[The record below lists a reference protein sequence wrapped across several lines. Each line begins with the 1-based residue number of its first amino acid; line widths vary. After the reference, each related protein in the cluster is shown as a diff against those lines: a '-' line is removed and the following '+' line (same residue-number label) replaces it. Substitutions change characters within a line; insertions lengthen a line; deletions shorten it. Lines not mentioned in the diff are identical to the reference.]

1 MRRFLALLSLA
12 VLLAALAPASAAAAG
27 EFGFKPG
34 SVVVSE
40 SSPLAGAH
48 PDLTV
53 DFEMNS
59 EESGE
64 PVAATGE
71 FRIAMPPG
79 LTGNPN
85 AVPFC
90 SMLQLMSTDVE
101 SPGNEG
107 SCPPD
112 SQIGV
117 TEVILFNREGGIQSL
132 IEPIFNMAPPAA
144 GDVAARLGFYAKFFP
159 TLVNIRVRSES
170 DYGLTASLEGVGS
183 LIPLLSA
190 TTTIWGVPADESH
203 DPLRITPYEAL
214 HCGGAP
220 CTAPGGEPRHSG
232 LVPAPFLSNPTQ
244 CGAPQRFDLSA
255 ISYLDPGLRAA
266 ETVQLPGLTGCE
278 KLGFSPSFSATP
290 TSRQADSP
298 TGLDVELDLPQDE
311 TAKGRSTSQLRD
323 AKVVLPR
330 GMTIAAGAADGLAG
344 CTAEQAGYRSTAA
357 ARCPDAAKIGSAEI
371 DIPALAHPIQGAV
384 YQRTPEPGHLFR
396 IWLVADE
403 LGIHVALPGEIELD
417 PQSGQI
423 TSLFLETPRAPVRDF
438 KLHFKSGPR
447 APLATPSSCGTFQT
461 HYEFAPWSGTAPA
474 GGEAPMVIDAGCD
487 TGRFKPGLSA
497 GSTDP
502 SAGSYSPFVTD
513 LTRRSGEQNVAD
525 LAVTLPRGVVAK
537 AAGVVHCE
545 GGAADAGECPAG
557 SRVGTI
563 EVASGPGS
571 NPLWIPQPGKS
582 PTAVYLSGPYQGSPY
597 GLVFK
602 VPAQAGPFDLGTVV
616 VRAGIDIDPDS
627 AQVTVR
633 SNPLPQ
639 FLEGVPVSYRT
650 VHVDIDRRRFALNPT
665 NCAQKQTEAHLVSA
679 QGATATATSPYRVL
693 GCGELGFKPQLALK
707 LKGSTRR
714 GGNPALT
721 ATLTARPGDANIARA
736 QVALPRSEFLDQ
748 SHIQTICTR
757 VQFAAD
763 ACPAASVYGRAKA
776 WTPLLDRPLAGPVY
790 LRSSSHTLPD
800 LVADLGGQIE
810 VVLDGRID
818 SVQGGIRSTFEA
830 VPDAPVR
837 KFVLAMR
844 GGKRSLL
851 ENSTNLCLG
860 AHRATAAFTGQ
871 NGKRI
876 DLHPSLRSSCKREA
890 RKQRKQKGE

>member
-1 MRRFLALLSLA
+1 MRRFLLALVVS
-12 VLLAALAPASAAAAG
+12 LAALSPAPASGAG
-27 EFGFKPG
+27 EYGFKPG
-34 SVVVSE
+34 SVAVSE
-40 SSPLAGAH
+40 SSQLAGAH

-85 AVPFC
+85 AVPSC
-90 SMLQLMSTDVE
+90 SMLQLLSTDVE
-101 SPGNEG
+101 APGNEG
-107 SCPPD
+107 SCPQD
-112 SQIGV
+112 SQVGV
-117 TEVILFNREGGIQSL
+117 TEVILFNSEGGIQSL
-132 IEPIFNMAPPAA
+132 IEPIFNMEPP
-144 GDVAARLGFYAKFFP
+144 GGGGVAARLGFYAKFFP

-190 TTTIWGVPADESH
+190 TTTIWGVPADEAH
-203 DPLRITPYEAL
+203 DSLRITPFEAL
-214 HCGGAP
+214 HCGGTP
-220 CTAPGGEPRHSG
+220 CTAPGEEPRKSG

-244 CGAPQRFDLSA
+244 CGVPQRFDFTA
-255 ISYLDPGLRAA
+255 VSYADPSLTASH
-266 ETVQLPGLTGCE
+266 TVQLPGVTGCE
-278 KLGFSPSFSATP
+278 KLAFTPSFTATP
-290 TSRQADSP
+290 TSPQADSP
-298 TGLDVELDLPQDE
+298 TGLDVDLSLPQDE
-311 TAKGRSTSQLRD
+311 TAKGRSSAQLRD

-330 GMTIAAGAADGLAG
+330 GMTIAAGAADGLAA
-344 CTAEQAGYRSTAA
+344 CTAEQAGYRSTGPAN
-357 ARCPDAAKIGSAEI
+357 CPDAAKIGSAEI
-371 DIPALAHPIQGAV
+371 DIPALAHPILGAV

-417 PQSGQI
+417 PQTGQI

-438 KLHFKSGPR
+438 ELHFKSGAR
-447 APLATPSSCGTFQT
+447 APLATPSPCGIYQT
-461 HYEFAPWSGTAPA
+461 HYEFSPWSGTAPA
-474 GGEAPMVIDAGCD
+474 SGDAPMVIDGACD
-487 TGRFKPGLSA
+487 TGHFRPTLSA

-502 SAGSYSPFVTD
+502 AAGSYSPFVTA
-513 LTRRSGEQNVAD
+513 LTRRAGEQNIAD
-525 LAVTLPRGVVAK
+525 LAVTLPRGVTAK
-537 AAGVVHCE
+537 PAGVTHCE
-545 GGAADAGECPAG
+545 GSAADAGDCPVG
-557 SRVGTI
+557 SRIGTI
-563 EVASGPGS
+563 KVASGPGS

-582 PTAVYLSGPYQGSPY
+582 PTAVYLSGPYRGSPY

-616 VRAGIDIDPDS
+616 VRAGIDVDPDS

-633 SNPLPQ
+633 SSPLPQ
-639 FLEGVPVSYRT
+639 FLEGVPVSYRM
-650 VHVDIDRRRFALNPT
+650 VYVDIDRRRFALNPT
-665 NCAQKQTEAHLVSA
+665 NCSQKQTEAHLVSVH
-679 QGATATATSPYRVL
+679 GATATASAPYRVL
-693 GCGELGFKPQLALK
+693 GCGELGFKPKLALR
-707 LKGSTRR
+707 LKGSVRR

-800 LVADLGGQIE
+800 LVADLRGQIE
-810 VVLDGRID
+810 VVVDGRID
-818 SVQGGIRSTFEA
+818 SIKGGIRSTFEA

-851 ENSTNLCLG
+851 ENSTDLCAG
-860 AHRATAAFTGQ
+860 THQANAAFTGQ

-876 DLHPSLRSSCKREA
+876 NLHPSLRVSCKRDA
-890 RKQRKQKGE
+890 RKQRKQRGE

>member
-1 MRRFLALLSLA
+1 MGLLPLVATLALLLPGT
-12 VLLAALAPASAAAAG
+12 ALAAG
-27 EFGFKPG
+27 EYGFKPG
-34 SVVVSE
+34 SVGVSE
-40 SSPLAGAH
+40 SSQLAGAH

-53 DFEMNS
+53 EFEMNS

-71 FRIAMPPG
+71 FRIAMPAG

-85 AVPFC
+85 AVSSC

-101 SPGNEG
+101 TPGNEG
-107 SCPPD
+107 SCPQD
-112 SQIGV
+112 SQVGV
-117 TEVILFNREGGIQSL
+117 TEVILFNQEGGAQSL
-132 IEPIFNMAPPAA
+132 IEPIFNMEPPGG
-144 GDVAARLGFYAKFFP
+144 GDVVARLGFYAKFFP
-159 TLVNIRVRSES
+159 TLINLRVRSES

-203 DPLRITPYEAL
+203 DPLRITSYEAL
-214 HCGGAP
+214 HCGGSP
-220 CTAPGGEPRHSG
+220 CTAPNEEPRHSG

-244 CGAPQRFDLSA
+244 CGVPQRFGLTA
-255 ISYLDPGLRAA
+255 ISYLDPSLSAA
-266 ETVQLPGLTGCE
+266 QEVQLPGLTGCE
-278 KLGFSPSFSATP
+278 KIGFSPSFSATP
-290 TSRQADSP
+290 TSSQADSP
-298 TGLDVELDLPQDE
+298 TGLDVELGIPQDE

-330 GMTIAAGAADGLAG
+330 GMTIAADAADGLQG
-344 CTAEQAGYRSTAA
+344 CTAEQAGYKSTTTAS
-357 ARCPDAAKIGSAEI
+357 CPAAAKIGSAEI
-371 DIPALAHPIQGAV
+371 DVPALAHPIEGAV

-403 LGIHVALPGEIELD
+403 LGVHIALPGEIELD
-417 PQSGQI
+417 PRTGQV
-423 TSLFLETPRAPVRDF
+423 TSLFLETPRDPVRDF

-447 APLATPSSCGTFQT
+447 APLATPSSCGTYFT
-461 HYEFAPWSGTAPA
+461 HYELSPWSGTAPA
-474 GGEAPMVIDAGCD
+474 SGDASMAIDAGCD
-487 TGRFKPGLSA
+487 TGHFEPRLSA
-497 GSTDP
+497 GSIDS
-502 SAGSYSPFVTD
+502 SAGSYSPFVTE
-513 LTRRSGEQNVAD
+513 LTRRSGEQNIAGLGVA
-525 LAVTLPRGVVAK
+525 LPRGVLAK

-545 GGAADAGECPAG
+545 GAAAEIGNCPAG
-557 SRVGTI
+557 SQVGTI

-571 NPLWIPQPGKS
+571 NPLWIPQVGKA

-616 VRAGIDIDPDS
+616 VRAGIDVDPES
-627 AQVTVR
+627 AQVSVR

-650 VHVDIDRRRFALNPT
+650 IEVDIDRDRFALNPT
-665 NCAQKQTEAHLVSA
+665 NCSQKQTEAHLTSA
-679 QGATATATSPYRVL
+679 QGAAATATSPYRVL
-693 GCGELGFKPQLALK
+693 GCGELGFKPKLALK
-707 LKGSTRR
+707 LGGSTRR

-721 ATLTARPGDANIARA
+721 ATLTTRAGDANIARA

-776 WTPLLDRPLAGPVY
+776 WTPLLDHPLAGPVY
-790 LRSSSHTLPD
+790 LRSSKHTLPD
-800 LVADLGGQIE
+800 LVADLRGDIE

-818 SVQGGIRSTFEA
+818 SIKGEIRSTFEA
-830 VPDAPVR
+830 VPDAPVT

-851 ENSTNLCLG
+851 ENSTDLC
-860 AHRATAAFTGQ
+860 AATHRADAAFTGQ
-871 NGKRI
+871 NGKRTN
-876 DLHPSLRSSCKREA
+876 LHPSLRIACKREA
-890 RKQRKQKGE
+890 RKQRKQIGE